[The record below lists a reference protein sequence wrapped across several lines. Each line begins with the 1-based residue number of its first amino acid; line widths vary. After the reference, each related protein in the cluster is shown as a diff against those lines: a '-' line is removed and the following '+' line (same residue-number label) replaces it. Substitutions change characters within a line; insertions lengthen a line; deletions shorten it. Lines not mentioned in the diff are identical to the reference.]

1 MSIDRRTF
9 LRQAGMSLAA
19 GATMSTLGTLLPA
32 FKAQAA
38 ETDGY
43 KALVCV
49 FLYGGMDNHD
59 VIIPY
64 DQPSYDQYSGIRA
77 PLLDLYGSARSRDTL
92 LPLNPLNSSDFD
104 GRTFALPPELSG
116 IKSLFDSGNA
126 AIVGNVGPLVQP
138 LTRSQWENDTAA
150 SPGRL
155 FSHNDQQSTWMGL
168 RPEGSSVGWGG
179 RFADMAINSGANRF
193 EAFSAVSASGNSLFL
208 NGVSARPYPV
218 TSHGGAEFELL
229 SELAAQGGPDAPARY
244 DAVRRF
250 FSAGA
255 DDYNNLFERDIANAN
270 RKALLDNE
278 AYNDAFRGAPELV
291 TEFPGGLGEQLRS
304 VAQSI
309 SLRGSLG
316 MRRQVFFV
324 GLGGFDT
331 HSNQT
336 RSLPAL
342 QRQLDGAVTSF
353 FTSMEEMGLTN
364 DVTLFTA
371 SDFGRTLTV
380 NGDGTDHGWGG
391 HHFMIGGGVNGNQIY
406 GDIPPSVLGHS
417 QDAGNGRLIP
427 STSLHQFAAPMGRWF
442 GLSDDE
448 LAQALPGLSNFE
460 SELMP
465 ILS

>member
-38 ETDGY
+38 ATDGY

-59 VIIPY
+59 VVIPY
-64 DQPSYDQYSGIRA
+64 DQSSYEQYTGIRA
-77 PLLDLYGSARSRDTL
+77 PLLDLYGTARSHDTL
-92 LPLNPLNSSDFD
+92 LPLNPLNSSDFG
-104 GRTFALPPELSG
+104 GRTFALPSEFSG
-116 IKSLFDSGNA
+116 IKSLFDNGNA
-126 AIVGNVGPLVQP
+126 AIVGNVGPLIQP
-138 LTRSQWENDTAA
+138 LTRSEWENDTVA
-150 SPGRL
+150 SPSRL
-155 FSHNDQQSTWMGL
+155 FSHNDQQSTWMAL
-168 RPEGSSVGWGG
+168 KPEGSAVGWGG
-179 RFADMAINSGANRF
+179 RFADMAINSDANTF
-193 EAFSAVSASGNSLFL
+193 DAFSAVSTSGNSLFL
-208 NGVSARPYPV
+208 NGINARPYPV
-218 TSHGGAEFELL
+218 TNNGGAEFDLL
-229 SELAAQGGPDAPARY
+229 SVLATQGGTDGAARY

-255 DDYNNLFERDIANAN
+255 ADYNNLFERDIANAN

-278 AYNDAFRGAPELV
+278 AYNNAFRSAPDLI
-291 TEFPGGLGEQLRS
+291 TEFPGGLGNQLRS

-309 SLRGSLG
+309 SLRDSLG
-316 MRRQVFFV
+316 MQRQVFFV
-324 GLGGFDT
+324 GMGGFDT
-331 HSNQT
+331 HSGQAA
-336 RSLPAL
+336 SLPTL
-342 QRQLDGAVTSF
+342 QRQVDSAITSF
-353 FTSMEEMGLTN
+353 YTSMEEMGLTN

-380 NGDGTDHGWGG
+380 NGDGTDHGWGS
-391 HHFMIGGGVNGNQIY
+391 HQFIIGGGVNGNQIY

-442 GLSDDE
+442 GLSDNE

-460 SELMP
+460 PELMP
-465 ILS
+465 IFS